1 MPEVRAYIGV
11 GSNIDPE
18 RHIPTGLRALQNAFG
33 ALDISPAYRSPPL
46 GFEGADFI
54 NCVAGIDCDL
64 GITALIGTLK
74 TLESNA
80 GRQAQTAT
88 GSRELDLDLLLY
100 GEQAI
105 HCDGIVLPRP
115 DVLEYAFVLRP
126 LAELAPT
133 FMHPE
138 TGHTLAWHWENFTGE
153 SVTLTPVALNG
164 AESARFP
171 TD

>member
-18 RHIPTGLRALQNAFG
+18 RHIPTGLRALRNAFG

-80 GRQAQTAT
+80 GRQARTAT

-100 GEQAI
+100 GKQVI
-105 HCDGIVLPRP
+105 HSGEIVLPRP

-133 FMHPE
+133 FTHPA
-138 TGHTLAWHWENFTGE
+138 TGRTLAWHWDNFTGE
-153 SVTLTPVALNG
+153 NVALTPVTLNSL
-164 AESARFP
+164 ES
-171 TD
+171 TKQVMT

>member
-18 RHIPTGLRALQNAFG
+18 RHIPAGLRALQNAFG

-46 GFEGADFI
+46 GFKGADFI

-64 GITALIGTLK
+64 GIAALIGTLK

-80 GRQAQTAT
+80 GRQSQTTA

-100 GEQAI
+100 GKQVI
-105 HCDGIVLPRP
+105 HSEEIILPRP

-133 FMHPE
+133 FTHPV
-138 TGHTLAWHWENFTGE
+138 TGHTLAWHWDNFTGE
-153 SVTLTPVALNG
+153 AVALAPIALNG
-164 AESARFP
+164 LESTR
-171 TD
+171 